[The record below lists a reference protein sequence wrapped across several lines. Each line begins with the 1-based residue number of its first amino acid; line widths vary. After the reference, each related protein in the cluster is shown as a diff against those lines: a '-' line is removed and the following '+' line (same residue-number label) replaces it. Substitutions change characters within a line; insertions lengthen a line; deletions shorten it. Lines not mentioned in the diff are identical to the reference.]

1 MANENKLQAVIAH
14 AKEYG
19 FVFPSSEIYDGLGAV
34 YDYGQWGAELKKNLK
49 DYWWRWMTQ
58 TNEQNIVGIDAAI
71 FMHPQV
77 WKASGHVDNFSDP
90 MIDNKDSKKRYRVD
104 HLIEGFAETLP
115 KEEGDALLAELDKL
129 IAADDF
135 AGLKQLIEDRKIACS
150 VSKTVNWTDVRQF
163 NLMFSTEVGSVAE
176 ESSKIYLRPETA
188 QGIFVNFLNVQ
199 KTARMKI
206 PFGIAQIGKAFR
218 NEIVARG
225 FIFRMREFEQ
235 MEMQF
240 FVRPGTQKDWYE
252 YWKAERMKWH
262 LDLGIDAAKY
272 RYHDHVKL
280 AFYADAACDIEFD
293 FPMGFKELEGIHSR
307 TDHDLRSHQELSKKK
322 MQYFDAD
329 IDPETGKAYGNY
341 IPYVIE
347 TSIGLDRAFL
357 AVLSEAYEEEDL
369 STEEKQDS
377 RSVLKLSPKIAPIKL
392 AVLPLMK
399 KDGLPEVAAELM
411 AECRKHFKCF
421 YEEKDT
427 IGKRYRRMDAIGTPF
442 CVTIDQQSKEDGTV
456 TIRHRDSMAQERVHM
471 SEVVNI
477 VKAAVSY

>member
-1 MANENKLQAVIAH
+1 MANENKLQAIIAH

-104 HLIEGFAETLP
+104 HLIEGHAETLN
-115 KEEGDALLAELDKL
+115 EEDKNVLLAKMDALLAK
-129 IAADDF
+129 DDF
-135 AGLKQLIEDRKIACS
+135 AGLKSLIEEYKITCA
-150 VSKTVNWTDVRQF
+150 VSKTLNWTDVRQF

-240 FVRPGTQKDWYE
+240 FIRPGSQKQWYE
-252 YWKAERMKWH
+252 YWKAERLKWH
-262 LDLGIDAAKY
+262 LELGIDASKY
-272 RYHDHVKL
+272 RYHDHIKL
-280 AFYADAACDIEFD
+280 AHYADAACDIEFD

-307 TDHDLRSHQELSKKK
+307 TDFDLKNHQELSKKK
-322 MQYFDAD
+322 LQYFDAD
-329 IDPETGKAYGNY
+329 INPDTGKAYGNY
-341 IPYVIE
+341 IPYVVE

-357 AVLSEAYEEEDL
+357 AILSEAYQEEDL
-369 STEEKQDS
+369 STDEKQDS
-377 RSVLKLSPKIAPIKL
+377 RVVLKFSPKIAPIKL
-392 AVLPLMK
+392 AILPLMK
-399 KDGLPEVAAELM
+399 KDGLPEIASELM
-411 AECRKHFKCF
+411 AKCRKHFKCF
-421 YEEKDT
+421 YEEKDA

-442 CVTIDQQSKEDGTV
+442 CVTIDHQTKEDGTV
-456 TIRHRDSMAQERVHM
+456 TIRYRDNMQQERVHLD
-471 SEVVNI
+471 EVLGI
-477 VKAAVSY
+477 VQREIYY